1 MFYARSTIMETSAD
15 MLAESSAG
23 TLEQMYMSPLPSEFL
38 LLGRLF
44 ALLISTTIM
53 MLITIGSLAL
63 LLHISIP
70 LGWTGLL
77 ILLITLAG
85 LFGFTL
91 ALSGAALMFKQID
104 ALADVLQ
111 NVLLFVTGA
120 LFPISIFPGWLA
132 AIARTLPITQ
142 GIVVLRAVV
151 LNGESLSAALAN
163 GSLVYLLIHSTLYL
177 CGGWLIFKGC
187 ERYARRHGSLGQ
199 Y

>member
-1 MFYARSTIMETSAD
+1 M
-15 MLAESSAG
+15 
-23 TLEQMYMSPLPSEFL
+23 
-38 LLGRLF
+38 
-44 ALLISTTIM
+44 
-53 MLITIGSLAL
+53 
-63 LLHISIP
+63 
-70 LGWTGLL
+70 

-91 ALSGAALMFKQID
+91 ALSGAALVFKQID
-104 ALADVLQ
+104 ALADALQ

-132 AIARTLPITQ
+132 AIAQTLPITQ

-163 GSLVYLLIHSTLYL
+163 GSLVYLLIHSALYL